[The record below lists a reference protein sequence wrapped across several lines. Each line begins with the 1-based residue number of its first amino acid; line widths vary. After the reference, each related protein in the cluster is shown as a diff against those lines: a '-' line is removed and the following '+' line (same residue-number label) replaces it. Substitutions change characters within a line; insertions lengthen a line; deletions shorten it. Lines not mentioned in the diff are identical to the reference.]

1 MYALEDSLGVVNRF
15 IVKAK
20 LNSIYTND
28 YKRKYFFS
36 ENVHNCRL
44 SHFNINR
51 ISKYNV
57 GLQFF
62 QNKLRLKQV
71 LWPLRN

>member
-28 YKRKYFFS
+28 YKRFFFY
-36 ENVHNCRL
+36 ENAHNCRL
-44 SHFNINR
+44 SHFHING

-62 QNKLRLKQV
+62 QNILRLKQV
-71 LWPLRN
+71 L

>member
-28 YKRKYFFS
+28 YKRFFFMKMLIIADL
-36 ENVHNCRL
+36 VT
-44 SHFNINR
+44 FI
-51 ISKYNV
+51 
-57 GLQFF
+57 
-62 QNKLRLKQV
+62 
-71 LWPLRN
+71 